1 MEQNQRRVIRKFT
14 TCPRCRS
21 PLVPAVSFAGTP
33 STFWLECAKCNTF
46 VNTYMPLPHQ
56 EAIHVDNHK
65 LIGNFGGYGTGK
77 SLTDYQDLLK
87 HSLITPNAD
96 AMVAANISYQYE
108 QTVKKEL
115 EKDIPAVFVDVY
127 SVKNQKMVLL
137 NGAVIQ
143 YRPLDD
149 PNKLRSNNLSYFL
162 IIEGSE
168 TGAESFHQ
176 LKTRLRNNAAT
187 LQAVDENGEPL
198 WSIDSNGRQI
208 PIIAHDW
215 RKGIVESNPD
225 AGWIKTDMLLVSDK
239 IYQYGRAN
247 DHYDQDAEAVDD
259 SIVSHIATTHVNPFL
274 PQDYINMISKN
285 KPEWWINRFVNS
297 SFLYA
302 EGLVYPSVRK
312 CIIPAFDIEQVGS
325 SWKRICAFDY
335 GLSDNAVFLFG
346 AVDEMAGLLYIYKEI
361 VMNNNNVEELAAA
374 FKKGAEGI
382 PIGGW
387 ITQPIMDPKSN
398 KRDYEKKDLASHFL
412 DYGIA
417 FKPGHVSLD
426 ARIIRLNTYIETN
439 RIRILDSCPNLI
451 AEITDYKFEER
462 TLDSK
467 RRDVKPQD
475 KNNHAINPLEWICM
489 ELPSNPSNLTLGVYN
504 RLGQEVGTTVEKNKN
519 IPWQLRDDA
528 ETVESVDYTGFG
540 VPDYEF

>member
-1 MEQNQRRVIRKFT
+1 
-14 TCPRCRS
+14 
-21 PLVPAVSFAGTP
+21 
-33 STFWLECAKCNTF
+33 
-46 VNTYMPLPHQ
+46 MPLPHQ
-56 EAIHVDNHK
+56 EAIHRDTHK

-77 SLTDYQDLLK
+77 SLTDYQDLVK
-87 HSLITPNAD
+87 HIIITPSAD

-108 QTVKKEL
+108 QTIKKEL
-115 EKDIPAVFVDVY
+115 EKDIPSCFVDVY

-137 NGAVIQ
+137 NGAVLQ

-187 LQAVDENGEPL
+187 LQAIDDNGDL
-198 WSIDSNGRQI
+198 VWDIDANGRQI
-208 PIIAHDW
+208 PVIAHDW

-225 AGWIKTDMLLVSDK
+225 AGWIKTDMLLVSDSIK
-239 IYQYGRAN
+239 QYGKAN
-247 DHYDQDAEAVDD
+247 DHYEQDAATIDNKI
-259 SIVSHIATTHVNPFL
+259 SSHIATTHVNSFL
-274 PQDYINMISKN
+274 PNDYIDMICKN

-302 EGLVYPSVRK
+302 EGLVYPNVRK
-312 CIIPAFDIEQVGS
+312 CITPYFDIEQVGS
-325 SWKRICAFDY
+325 HWKRIVAFDY
-335 GLSDNAVFLFG
+335 GLSDNAVFIFG
-346 AVDEMAGLLYIYKEI
+346 AVDEQAGLLYIYKEI
-361 VMNNNNVEELAAA
+361 VMNNNNIEELATA

-398 KRDYEKKDLASHFL
+398 KRDFNKKDLATHFL
-412 DYGIA
+412 DYGIV
-417 FKPGHVSLD
+417 FKPGHVSID
-426 ARIIRLNTYIETN
+426 ARVLRLNTYIETDRL
-439 RIRILDSCPNLI
+439 RIMDNCTYLI
-451 AEITDYKFEER
+451 SEITDYKFKER
-462 TLDSK
+462 TLDNKK
-467 RRDVKPQD
+467 REVKPED

-489 ELPSNPSNLTLGVYN
+489 ELPSNPANLTLGVYN
-504 RLGQEVGTTVEKNKN
+504 QQGLELGEEVQKNRAV
-519 IPWQLRDDA
+519 PWQLRDD
-528 ETVESVDYTGFG
+528 TDLVESSEYTGFE